1 MSRLEIKRFEFTFKK
16 SLMFF
21 FGPSTSYLALQ
32 LGCSGILLIS
42 SGLQSRLAIL
52 ERGPLGKAVIRS
64 ALNAATCHL
73 ATDVS

>member
-1 MSRLEIKRFEFTFKK
+1 MSKLQKKDLNFTFEK

-32 LGCSGILLIS
+32 LGCGCILLIS
-42 SGLQSRLAIL
+42 SGLQSRLAVL
-52 ERGPLGKAVIRS
+52 ELGRMGKAVVGA
-64 ALNAATCHL
+64 ALDPATCHL